1 MMTAASWDAEIL
13 RERERYKVCKRKRE
27 RERECDEKDP
37 KRSARDESPMTID
50 ATTEPRPLPV

>member
-27 RERECDEKDP
+27 RERERE
-37 KRSARDESPMTID
+37 SATRKTRNDLREMN
-50 ATTEPRPLPV
+50 RQ

>member
-27 RERECDEKDP
+27 RERESDEKDP